1 MSNKKTLKMT
11 KKTRGKSRKGGFF
24 ELFKDKDND
33 YNGQCNP
40 NNLNNLTSTYDIK
53 KKIDT
58 CCPKSW
64 YGRKNNSPYCKE
76 LNQKYDTA
84 TTDYF
89 IRMNKS
95 NANGVITDENDLRPS
110 DVAYLTSSLQ
120 QNNTV
125 GPSQIN
131 CKDETLAKSLTSENK
146 IQDYIKTCECNKS
159 RWNPFSNKRKNC
171 GIVNKK
177 LKELQE
183 KENFDNRAT
192 GIVNKP
198 FNQSVSETDSESD
211 DEDDELPPVN
221 MVKRDPYRPYSIDD
235 DDPDLDDYRTHQV
248 LTGNKP
254 AYGYGG
260 KKRRTK
266 KHFRKRSIGKRSIG
280 KRSIGKRSIG
290 KQNIGK
296 RSIRNQK
303 RRKSRKH

>member
-1 MSNKKTLKMT
+1 MSNKKTLKRN
-11 KKTRGKSRKGGFF
+11 KKTRGKSRKGGFLG
-24 ELFKDKDND
+24 LFKDKDND
-33 YNGQCNP
+33 YNGKCNQD
-40 NNLNNLTSTYDIK
+40 NLNNLTSTIDIK
-53 KKIDT
+53 KNIDT
-58 CCPKSW
+58 CCPKTW
-64 YGRKNNSPYCKE
+64 YGRKNNSPYCKAV
-76 LNQKYDTA
+76 NQKYDTA

-89 IRMNKS
+89 IKMNNS
-95 NANGVITDENDLRPS
+95 NANEVSIDENDPNDLRPS

-211 DEDDELPPVN
+211 DETDDELLPVN
-221 MVKRDPYRPYSIDD
+221 MVERDPYAPYSSDD

-280 KRSIGKRSIG
+280 KRSIGKRSI
-290 KQNIGK
+290 
-296 RSIRNQK
+296 RNQK